1 MILKYKEHE
10 MICTVEEA
18 YRFIELVERYKVK
31 EVEVFPVKKDKKDVS
46 EVRTRV
52 SE

>member
-1 MILKYKEHE
+1 MILNYKGHE
-10 MICTVEEA
+10 IICTAEEA

-31 EVEVFPVKKDKKDVS
+31 EVEVFPIKKDKKDVS
-46 EVRTRV
+46 EVHTRV